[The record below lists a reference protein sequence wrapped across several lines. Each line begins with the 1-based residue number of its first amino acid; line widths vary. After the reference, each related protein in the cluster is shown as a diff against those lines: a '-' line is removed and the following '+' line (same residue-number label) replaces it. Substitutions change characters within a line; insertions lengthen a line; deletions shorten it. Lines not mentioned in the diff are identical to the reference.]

1 MIFFPLVNVA
11 SNCGFTYSN
20 YLELSDMYKRLKSK
34 GLEILAFPS
43 NQFGDQEPGTNEE
56 IQMFVKNLSIEFPV
70 FAKVFRPSSSLSII

>member
-20 YLELSDMYKRLKSK
+20 YLELSDMYKRFKSK